1 MYNGDLP
8 LGDIVWLCVVLIS
21 LGAEWTERLDIAL
34 PNTISPPD
42 SLPMLTLDT
51 LATLGACA
59 RETLTVKGNERIL
72 SLRFEVELMIEP
84 KEGQRGWSR
93 CI

>member
-42 SLPMLTLDT
+42 SLPNADP
-51 LATLGACA
+51 GHACNPW
-59 RETLTVKGNERIL
+59 RMRKRDINSERKRKDFI
-72 SLRFEVELMIEP
+72 STFRSGIND
-84 KEGQRGWSR
+84 
-93 CI
+93 